1 MSEENCNNEVSQDE
15 VSPELDGMV
24 CDLIDDMLNALAD
37 GEDLGVMLIAEDEN
51 ANRYQAYFT
60 EDGPEACLEG
70 AQHFIE
76 SNASG
81 IQSDHVGPLDRY
93 AIAYAGGV
101 ELDCEF
107 QDAVIV
113 SFYQRGM
120 SMGYSAYVLYEGAG
134 TGEGFRWCDPEPAGE
149 EPALL

>member
-1 MSEENCNNEVSQDE
+1 MADEMNDVQQDE
-15 VSPELDGMV
+15 VSPELDSMV
-24 CDLIDDMLNALAD
+24 CDLLDGYLNALAD
-37 GEDLGVMLIAEDEN
+37 GEDLGVVLIAEDAH
-51 ANRYQAYFT
+51 ANRYQACFT

-70 AQHFIE
+70 AKHFVE
-76 SNASG
+76 SNATG

-107 QDAVIV
+107 QDAIVV

-120 SMGYSAYVLYEGAG
+120 SLGYSAYVLYEGAG
-134 TGEGFRWCDPEPAGE
+134 TGEYFRWCDPEPAGE
-149 EPALL
+149 EPPLL

>member
-1 MSEENCNNEVSQDE
+1 MADEMNDVQQDE
-15 VSPELDGMV
+15 VSPELDSMV
-24 CDLIDDMLNALAD
+24 CDLLDGYLNALAD
-37 GEDLGVMLIAEDEN
+37 GEDLGVVLIAEDAR
-51 ANRYQAYFT
+51 ANRYQACFT

-70 AQHFIE
+70 AKHFVE
-76 SNASG
+76 SNATG

-107 QDAVIV
+107 QDAIVV

-120 SMGYSAYVLYEGAG
+120 SLGYSAYVLYEGAG
-134 TGEGFRWCDPEPAGE
+134 TGEIFRWCDPEPAGE
-149 EPALL
+149 EPPLL

>member
-1 MSEENCNNEVSQDE
+1 MADEMNDVQQDE
-15 VSPELDGMV
+15 VSPELDSMV
-24 CDLIDDMLNALAD
+24 CDLLDGYLNALAD
-37 GEDLGVMLIAEDEN
+37 GEDLGVVLIAEDAR
-51 ANRYQAYFT
+51 ANRYQACFT

-70 AQHFIE
+70 AKHFVE
-76 SNASG
+76 SNATG

-107 QDAVIV
+107 QDAIVV

-120 SMGYSAYVLYEGAG
+120 SLGYSAYVLYEGAG
-134 TGEGFRWCDPEPAGE
+134 TGETFRWCDPEPAGE
-149 EPALL
+149 EPPLL